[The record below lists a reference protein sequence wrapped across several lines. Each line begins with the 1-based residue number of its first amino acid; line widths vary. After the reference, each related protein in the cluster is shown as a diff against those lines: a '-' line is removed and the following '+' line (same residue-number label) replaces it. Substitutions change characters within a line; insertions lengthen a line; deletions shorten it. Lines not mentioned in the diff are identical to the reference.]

1 MNVSEL
7 RDYVLDQGMSLNTV
21 WYGDGARTA
30 AEQYCI
36 SKQGSAWEVYYLER
50 DNHNDLRIFSD
61 EQSAC
66 AYLKS
71 VLDNDQSVQKHRQ
84 KRQC

>member
-7 RDYVLDQGMSLNTV
+7 KDYVIAQGIWPNTV
-21 WYGDGARTA
+21 WYGDDARTA

-36 SKQGSAWEVYYLER
+36 SKQGSIWEAYYFER
-50 DNHNDLRIFSD
+50 GNHNDLRTFSD
-61 EQSAC
+61 EESAC

-71 VLDNDQSVQKHRQ
+71 ILDHDQSVQKHRQ
-84 KRQC
+84 KRS